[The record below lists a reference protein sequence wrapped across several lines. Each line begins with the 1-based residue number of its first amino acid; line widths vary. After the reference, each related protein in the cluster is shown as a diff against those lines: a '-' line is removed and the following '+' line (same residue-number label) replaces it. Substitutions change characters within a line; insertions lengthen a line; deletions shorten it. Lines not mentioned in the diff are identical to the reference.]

1 MKTLNKLSSSQRKLL
16 SKGVIE
22 VSGKAMN
29 RSALGVVDAIF
40 TLFPAITFAELKQ
53 LLPDTINPSAPKNY
67 KSLFKPYTERLYGV
81 VQPGS
86 IRQEC
91 AEKGLDINASHFT
104 NEGETFRTAD
114 GIEVLVS
121 KSWES
126 SDTSTG
132 ENDLQNLINHVAQYG
147 IRVVKVE
154 KKEAFNKGEY
164 HLEVI
169 NPELLQDIQKPKNKK
184 LWLIALL
191 AILFLLS
198 IGLFIAFK

>member
-16 SKGVIE
+16 AKGIIE

-29 RSALGVVDAIF
+29 RTALGVVDATF

-53 LLPDTINPSAPKNY
+53 LLPDSINPSAPKNY

-104 NEGETFRTAD
+104 NEGETFRT
-114 GIEVLVS
+114 VS
-121 KSWES
+121 S
-126 SDTSTG
+126 
-132 ENDLQNLINHVAQYG
+132 
-147 IRVVKVE
+147 
-154 KKEAFNKGEY
+154 
-164 HLEVI
+164 
-169 NPELLQDIQKPKNKK
+169 
-184 LWLIALL
+184 
-191 AILFLLS
+191 
-198 IGLFIAFK
+198 